1 MNKIKNGDVY
11 SFEIDNMFGLVQII
25 SKSDYGYKVRVFEKP
40 VLNLNNLEEI
50 ILSKNF
56 PKYLRSSERK
66 VNGKLVWYI
75 FDDKN
80 KIVKTFTK
88 FDESLKELSPYRA
101 WGISYIKLRWEEGFT
116 LENWNDDLENKWY
129 FNYLK
134 QYEPNKINK
143 PTNNWINMN
152 EEAKKNISDLLD
164 NLIDKILNKNED
176 YDLIINNFIKELNK
190 INAKYLCIE
199 TNESEE
205 LLEYLSNVLSNVGL
219 EEKISLI
226 DEKRDW

>member
-1 MNKIKNGDVY
+1 MEWEIIKSILIFMGSALHKRQQRYLIKYNKIPYQKN
-11 SFEIDNMFGLVQII
+11 
-25 SKSDYGYKVRVFEKP
+25 R
-40 VLNLNNLEEI
+40 
-50 ILSKNF
+50 
-56 PKYLRSSERK
+56 
-66 VNGKLVWYI
+66 
-75 FDDKN
+75 
-80 KIVKTFTK
+80 IVKTFTK

-164 NLIDKILNKNED
+164 SFIDKILNKNED

-199 TNESEE
+199 TSESEE
-205 LLEYLSNVLSNVGL
+205 LLEYLSSILSNVGL
-219 EEKISLI
+219 EEKISII
-226 DEKRDW
+226 DKKRNW